1 MTMFL
6 TCCVRSRMAQT
17 RFGEMRLVGRYRP
30 HRGAVVRSRRAM
42 GAQRRSSPST
52 RNAPRLA
59 TRRSGRICDR
69 MRGLHA
75 PPEPR
80 TTARCFGMGS
90 VRTPPEG
97 LTGKSPNLRRRGPSV
112 MTFSSPGIR
121 RMPGLFTTVSR
132 FAHAAV
138 AGDLRQLVA
147 SWRRK
152 FGEIAGT
159 NE

>member
-1 MTMFL
+1 MFL
-6 TCCVRSRMAQT
+6 TCCVRSADGSDAL
-17 RFGEMRLVGRYRP
+17 FGEMRLVVDTDRIEALSFDRAALWAAP
-30 HRGAVVRSRRAM
+30 FLTVNEKRAAV
-42 GAQRRSSPST
+42 G
-52 RNAPRLA
+52 NAPVRA
-59 TRRSGRICDR
+59 G
-69 MRGLHA
+69 GLRT